1 MKSRRELLVAG
12 VQAGVVGLVAR
23 MGLAGSALER
33 GTSQSDYGPISP
45 LASLNTGETI
55 LALPAGFQYTV
66 FGKTGTTMSDGRST
80 PGSHDGMAAFA
91 NGSNVRLVRNHEVGG
106 VVGAPIGPVAE
117 AYDPKA
123 GGGTTTLDVHP
134 TTRLP
139 VRSFVSLGGTVRNC
153 AGGPTPWGSWITCE
167 ETFVGPADGY
177 DKRHGYCFEVP
188 AGPVPRVNQG
198 AEIAAVRPS
207 EPLRAMGRFWHEAVA
222 VDPATGIVY
231 LTEDRGTAGFYR
243 FVPSVRGRLHLGG
256 TLQMLRV
263 VGSPNAD
270 LRTGQTVGEAM
281 GVEWVTITDPDPQ
294 GTNALAV
301 FQEGRAQGG
310 AMFARLEGCWQGSGK
325 IYLDATSGGNAGLG
339 QVWVYEPAPNGG
351 ILSLLFESA
360 SANVMEKPDNMCV
373 SPRGGLVVCE
383 DGDGSNY
390 VRGLM
395 PTGPVFDFARNVLN
409 GSEFAGSC
417 FSPDGQTL
425 FVNIQSPGM
434 TLAIWGPWTN
444 GPL

>member
-1 MKSRRELLVAG
+1 MQSRREILIAG
-12 VQAGVVGLVAR
+12 AQAGLVGLVAR
-23 MGLAGSALER
+23 MGLHGPALAR
-33 GTSQSDYGPISP
+33 GTAQSDYGPLSP
-45 LASLNTGETI
+45 VASTNTGETI

-66 FGKTGTTMSDGRST
+66 FGKTGTTMSDGRAT

-91 NGSNVRLVRNHEVGG
+91 NGSTIRLIRNHEVGG
-106 VVGAPIGPVAE
+106 LATAPIGPVAE
-117 AYDPKA
+117 AYDAKA
-123 GGGTTTLDVHP
+123 GGGTTTLDVNP

-153 AGGPTPWGSWITCE
+153 AGGPTPWGTWITCE

-177 DKRHGYCFEVP
+177 LKRHGYCFEVP
-188 AGPVPRVNQG
+188 SGPAPMPSEGAG
-198 AEIAAVRPS
+198 IAVVRPS

-231 LTEDRGTAGFYR
+231 LTEDRATAGFYR
-243 FVPSVRGRLHLGG
+243 FLPNVQKRLDQGG

-270 LRTGQTVGEAM
+270 LRTGQTVGEAL
-281 GVEWVTITDPDPQ
+281 GVDWVTIADPDPQ
-294 GTNALAV
+294 GTDDLAV
-301 FQEGRAQGG
+301 FDQGRSQGG
-310 AMFARLEGCWQGSGK
+310 ATFARLEGCWQGNGR
-325 IYLDATSGGNAGLG
+325 IYLDATSGGDAGLG
-339 QVWVYEPAPNGG
+339 QVWSYEPSPNGG
-351 ILSLLFESA
+351 TLSLLFESA
-360 SANVMEKPDNMCV
+360 SASVMERPDNMCV

-383 DGDGSNY
+383 DGDGANY
-390 VRGLM
+390 LRGLM
-395 PTGPVFDFARNVLN
+395 PTGAVFDFARNVLN
-409 GSEFAGSC
+409 TSELAGSC

-425 FVNIQSPGM
+425 FVNVQSPGM